1 MAQSLFGTGNLW
13 GIPSG
18 VNPTPIR
25 FGTLQDVSVNIA
37 FDFKKL
43 YGGQQFAVEQAR
55 GKATLDVKAGIGRVD
70 PNLFNQ
76 IFFGSSLTALSESL
90 NSVDETF
97 AVATTYTVANAS
109 TYLVDLGVYDATAGK
124 YLTRVP
130 TSPSTGQ
137 YSVSIGTGVYS
148 FAVADAG
155 HTDRVSYTYG
165 STTTGSTIKYT
176 NTLMG
181 SGPIFGLELVET
193 YTGVAGKKSFSM
205 FMPAVQA
212 SKLGMPLKLDDFTMS
227 SIDMSAQDDGAGNV
241 FTMTMTG

>member
-1 MAQSLFGTGNLW
+1 MAQSIFGTGNLW

-18 VNPTPIR
+18 ANPTPIR
-25 FGTLQDVSVNIA
+25 FATIQDVSVNIA

-43 YGGQQFAVEQAR
+43 YGGSQFPVEQGR
-55 GKATLDVKAGIGRVD
+55 GKGTIDLKASIGRVD

-76 IFFGSSLTALSESL
+76 IFFGSSLTALSEIL

-97 AVATTYTVANAS
+97 VLATTYTVANAS
-109 TYLVDLGVYDATAGK
+109 TFLVDLGVYDATAGK
-124 YLTRVP
+124 YLTRVASAP
-130 TSPSTGQ
+130 TTGQ
-137 YSVSIGTGVYS
+137 YSLVVSTGVYT

-155 HTDRVSYTYG
+155 HTCRVSYTYG
-165 STTTGSTIKYT
+165 SSTSGSTIKYT

-181 SGPIFGLELVET
+181 SGPIFGIELVET
-193 YTGVAGKKSFSM
+193 YTGAAGKKSFSL